1 MRGRGIAVGEMNTE
15 LLYLNKSWEGLNSLP
30 GTVKHTTCL
39 HGRKTGHYHHLPP
52 WLQAL
57 CGRGRG
63 GGPHVL
69 CILRIRTLKALCFLC
84 LSSLI
89 SAQTKYGTV

>member
-63 GGPHVL
+63 GGSSCPVHFKDKN
-69 CILRIRTLKALCFLC
+69 IESTLF
-84 LSSLI
+84 SLPVI
-89 SAQTKYGTV
+89 TYKCTN